1 MNAPATLC
9 LLAALV
15 LLAPA
20 ARSMEYRINPA
31 RSDAEFGVRLLWLQT
46 VTGRFTQIAGEV
58 KLDQAGLA
66 TVDARITT
74 ASVQMH
80 SARLRRWVLA
90 PDFFDAEH
98 YPTIHFLS
106 QPITFSMLSTG
117 GAMDGQLTLRGITRP
132 VRFELEP
139 SHCSATAE
147 QTCIIEARGSVSR
160 SAFGM
165 NQHRTA
171 LSDQVQLGLLIALD
185 HAPN

>member
-1 MNAPATLC
+1 MNPPATFC

-15 LLAPA
+15 LMAPA
-20 ARSMEYRINPA
+20 AHSMEYRINPA

-46 VTGRFTQIAGEV
+46 ITGRFSEIAGEV
-58 KLDQAGLA
+58 KLDPNGLA
-66 TVDARITT
+66 TVDARISTN
-74 ASVQMH
+74 SIKMN

-98 YPTIHFLS
+98 YPTIRFLS
-106 QPITFSMLSTG
+106 QPVTFSMLSTG

-147 QTCIIEARGSVSR
+147 QTCIIEARGSLSR

-165 NQHRTA
+165 SQHRTA

-185 HAPN
+185 HAPD

>member
-1 MNAPATLC
+1 
-9 LLAALV
+9 
-15 LLAPA
+15 
-20 ARSMEYRINPA
+20 MEYRINPE

-46 VTGRFTQIAGEV
+46 VTGHFSRIAGKV
-58 KLDQAGLA
+58 KLDPAGLA

-74 ASVQMH
+74 SSVEMH
-80 SARLRRWVLA
+80 SSRLRRWVLA

-117 GAMDGQLTLRGITRP
+117 GPMDGQLTMRGVTRA
-132 VRFELEP
+132 VRFELVP
-139 SHCSATAE
+139 SHCAVTAE
-147 QTCIIEARGSVSR
+147 QTCIIEARGSLSR

-165 NQHRTA
+165 SQHRTA

-185 HAPN
+185 HAQN

>member
-1 MNAPATLC
+1 MNPPAALW

-15 LLAPA
+15 LMAPS

-31 RSDAEFGVRLLWLQT
+31 RSDAEFGVRLLWLQNI
-46 VTGRFTQIAGEV
+46 TGRFTQIAGDV
-58 KLDQAGLA
+58 KLDPHGLA
-66 TVDARITT
+66 IVDASITT
-74 ASVQMH
+74 ESVVMH
-80 SARLRRWVLA
+80 SPRLRRWVLA
-90 PDFFDAEH
+90 SDFFDAGH

-117 GAMDGQLTLRGITRP
+117 GSMDGQLTMRGITRP

-147 QTCIIEARGSVSR
+147 QTCIIEARGSLSR

-165 NQHRTA
+165 SQHRTA